1 MYSLYSVF
9 VNDADLGVLGI
20 SLQLSEDFTGLSCQ
34 TWKNACCCPS
44 EIYLFF
50 NEFFEKSSYTDF
62 PSKYRT
68 KEINYNFSNHDYG
81 FLCSSQEIPDEGTYF
96 ISGRKAKCERRKLLK
111 NFRLAQGL

>member
-9 VNDADLGVLGI
+9 VNDADLGVLRI

-50 NEFFEKSSYTDF
+50 NEFF
-62 PSKYRT
+62 
-68 KEINYNFSNHDYG
+68 
-81 FLCSSQEIPDEGTYF
+81 
-96 ISGRKAKCERRKLLK
+96 
-111 NFRLAQGL
+111 